1 VALHPFPPA
10 EDLLMP
16 RMHGERQEMF
26 TARRA
31 FAIEAHVATLAK
43 EAEYR
48 LKRANGV
55 PLPTIEIPAPCFCK
69 KYPGGHYHAI
79 EKFGEP
85 VTRFIPGTW
94 ERRA

>member
-1 VALHPFPPA
+1 
-10 EDLLMP
+10 MP
-16 RMHGERQEMF
+16 RMHGERPEEF

-31 FAIEAHVATLAK
+31 HAIEAHVATLAK

-48 LKRANGV
+48 LKREHGV
-55 PLPTIEIPAPCFCK
+55 PIATFEIPAPCQCS

-85 VTRFIPGTW
+85 TTRFIPGTW
-94 ERRA
+94 ERR